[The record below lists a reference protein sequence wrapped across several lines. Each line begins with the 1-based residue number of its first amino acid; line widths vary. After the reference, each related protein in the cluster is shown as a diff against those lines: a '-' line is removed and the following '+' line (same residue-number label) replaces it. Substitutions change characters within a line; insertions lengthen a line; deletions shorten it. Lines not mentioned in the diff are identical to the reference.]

1 MEIPG
6 LEAIKEM
13 VFETETNPGKK
24 GSGGKEYKS
33 KQVCCRCMG
42 STKKVYF
49 ELISGHRF
57 CAVCVHEP
65 GRTVKNCFNQDV
77 SVWNQVYSMSTE
89 NRLMGNWELKANGFA
104 EIKLMKSIIGLF
116 IMPWWLKFCV
126 FGQQSE
132 RYREQYDRSTFI
144 FQLAELLEKTESKV
158 QNSSELEN
166 EGEIVSTGKFC
177 LTYIIGSWLFYR
189 RIQ

>member
-1 MEIPG
+1 
-6 LEAIKEM
+6 
-13 VFETETNPGKK
+13 
-24 GSGGKEYKS
+24 
-33 KQVCCRCMG
+33 
-42 STKKVYF
+42 
-49 ELISGHRF
+49 
-57 CAVCVHEP
+57 
-65 GRTVKNCFNQDV
+65 
-77 SVWNQVYSMSTE
+77 
-89 NRLMGNWELKANGFA
+89 MGNWELKANGFA

-144 FQLAELLEKTESKV
+144 FQLAELLEKTEIKL

-166 EGEIVSTGKFC
+166 EGEILSTGKFC
-177 LTYIIGSWLFYR
+177 NLTYIIGSWLFYR